1 MNFKR
6 PFVIAL
12 YAGIVWGQG
21 TSIGA
26 VTFKILGDIG
36 YGNLSDKPYSLAL
49 SPDRQHIAIACG
61 MGVVVAERNDKT
73 RYAYRNLLVKKV
85 DNVDANL
92 QIQVVEFID
101 TEFVTGG
108 GDDGKV
114 WLWNINRPMSPSV
127 IDNGTGDP
135 DNPVSYL
142 VATDKNHLLVVY
154 FNSKYHIINGLTP
167 YESGK
172 ITEGSLFASGSRIHS
187 VSYNYRQK
195 VLAATTAGKNVI
207 YFFRYTGNELKPLTP
222 LSLKSNSSYSII
234 LRYSPDGKYL
244 AYGQQNSVT
253 VLNASNNKV
262 VGKFQTALYV
272 TSIEFSMDSRYLFVA
287 HYSSYGEPTTYISVI
302 SLETMQSRKP
312 MGVDMLKARINF
324 MLFIPSDEPL
334 GGYLAVTSLY
344 HSVIALEPET
354 RAILWSVDGFINDVG
369 SPTDPSPMAYTD
381 TNNLM
386 LLTENSFLF
395 LNDTTFSIDNA
406 LPSDFQNR
414 FVDISSMSGE
424 GGAVAVN
431 LDGTVLIFRDGTVVD
446 SFSVPEL
453 TRVTAMDVAD
463 GRFFV
468 GGDDG
473 VIVVVRKN
481 HTVESR
487 MQLKAASGTAISE
500 LNVVGV
506 GQGQMML
513 FAGTKNGSVFFIRY
527 NGRPSSP
534 IPINTAVQQEVTSI
548 DYSPQGLLAV
558 GYRTGEVSF
567 YSFKGNR
574 FYRLGQFTD
583 FEEPVVKMQFL
594 KGSDYLLVAYPS
606 AMLVLA
612 MNSGT
617 VNIMYNLHTKGLCNI
632 ALSPNDERVSVLHDY
647 GRISVMKIL
656 YGPVD
661 YDASSFV
668 ATATAQPEAHK
679 TVANEPVAEETTG
692 RKPFVPPTSLPSPNA
707 SSDTDVS
714 QDANIEAEGFQAQSQ
729 PNYTPS
735 IPMPQAEVTP
745 QPTAQPQPEPQMAVQ
760 SSPNNETNELF
771 ITSPMPLRGR
781 IISIPYSQSTITVL
795 RGHVNRSVMPLNLM
809 YSLKPIVGQ
818 HIAYNPEL
826 SIDANGNFSINIQAP
841 SSGIYQ
847 LVLQGIKQDGQV
859 ITKSYFLKIGEVSNI
874 YLIVYGLDAPGD
886 PQFPAVNGY
895 TTSARAFY
903 QDLRE
908 GLALKRSNVAYFVGK
923 NAIPSR
929 FIEKLRRFVMQAGD
943 TGLVI
948 VGLFAPTII
957 DPQNPYAFYIL
968 GYYTKPND
976 IPSSSIASYM
986 LKNTMRINRSRKIVF
1001 FDGVN
1006 ERMLKWYYQKS
1017 QASSIYSDF
1026 SDFLSS
1032 LNDAVLAVGDSVQS
1046 ICLVSSSQLQST
1058 SYVYP
1063 YNNRSYTL
1071 FMHLIDSG
1079 LHGDADGDG
1088 DGVVTLGELIQ
1099 FIEDRMTQIMPSAQP
1114 GVAGNCDGTATM
1126 GVVEFLRRRSAA
1138 GY

>member
-6 PFVIAL
+6 SLVIAI
-12 YAGIVWGQG
+12 YAGIIWGQG
-21 TSIGA
+21 TSIRA
-26 VTFKILGDIG
+26 VTFKMLGNIG
-36 YGNLSDKPYSLAL
+36 YGNLSDKPYSLSL

-61 MGVVVAERNDKT
+61 MGVVVAERGDKT
-73 RYAYRNLLVKKV
+73 RYTYRNLLVKKV
-85 DNVDANL
+85 DNVDTNL

-114 WLWNINRPMSPSV
+114 WLWNINRPMAPSV

-142 VATDKNHLLVVY
+142 VAIDKNHLLVVY

-167 YESGK
+167 YKSGK
-172 ITEGSLFASGSRIHS
+172 ITEGSLFESGSKIHS
-187 VSYNYRQK
+187 AAYNYRQK
-195 VLAATTAGKNVI
+195 VLAVTTAGKNAI
-207 YFFRYTGNELKPLTP
+207 YFFRYTDKELKPLTP

-262 VGKFQTALYV
+262 VGKFQTTLFV
-272 TSIEFSMDSRYLFVA
+272 TSIEFSMDSKYLFVA
-287 HYSSYGEPTTYISVI
+287 HYSSYGKPTTYISVI
-302 SLETMQSRKP
+302 SLDTMQRSKP

-334 GGYLAVTSLY
+334 GGYLAITSLY

-354 RAILWSVDGFINDVG
+354 RALLWSVDGFINDVG
-369 SPTDPSPMAYTD
+369 SPTNPSPMAYTD
-381 TNNLM
+381 TNKLI
-386 LLTENSFLF
+386 LITENSFLF

-414 FVDISSMSGE
+414 FVDISTMPGE
-424 GGAVAVN
+424 GGGVAVN

-446 SFSVPEL
+446 SFNAPEL

-463 GRFFV
+463 NRFFV

-473 VIVVVRKN
+473 VIVVVRRN
-481 HTVESR
+481 HAVESR
-487 MQLKAASGTAISE
+487 IRLTSAAGTAISE
-500 LNVVGV
+500 LNVVSV
-506 GQGQMML
+506 GQGEMML
-513 FAGTKNGSVFFIRY
+513 FAGTKNGRVFFIRY
-527 NGRPSSP
+527 NGSPSSP
-534 IPINTAVQQEVTSI
+534 ISINTTVQQEVTSI
-548 DYSPQGLLAV
+548 DYSPVHGLLAV

-567 YSFKGNR
+567 YSLKNNR
-574 FYRLGQFTD
+574 FYHLARFTD
-583 FEEPVVKMQFL
+583 FEEPVVKMQFM
-594 KGSDYLLVAYPS
+594 KRAGYLLVAYPS

-632 ALSPNDERVSVLHDY
+632 ALSPNDDRISLLHDY
-647 GRISVMKIL
+647 GRISVMEIN
-656 YGPVD
+656 YGSTD
-661 YDASSFV
+661 YNASSFV
-668 ATATAQPEAHK
+668 ATAEAQPEAYK
-679 TVANEPVAEETTG
+679 TEADEPVTVGTKG
-692 RKPFVPPTSLPSPNA
+692 NQPFVPPTSLPSPNA
-707 SSDTDVS
+707 SSNPDVS
-714 QDANIEAEGFQAQSQ
+714 QDANIEANDLQSQ
-729 PNYTPS
+729 SPPNHTPS
-735 IPMPQAEVTP
+735 ITMPQAERT
-745 QPTAQPQPEPQMAVQ
+745 QPTTAQSEPRMTVQ
-760 SSPNNETNELF
+760 SLPKKETNDLF
-771 ITSPMPLRGR
+771 ITSPMPLRNR

-795 RGHVNRSVMPLNLM
+795 RGHVNLSVMPLNLM
-809 YSLKPIVGQ
+809 YNLKPIVGQ

-841 SSGIYQ
+841 SPGIYQ
-847 LVLQGIKQDGQV
+847 LVLQGIKQDGQI
-859 ITKSYFLKIGEVSNI
+859 ITKSYFLKVGEVSNI

-929 FIEKLRRFVMQAGD
+929 FIERLRRFVMQAGD

-948 VGLFAPTII
+948 VGLFAPAII

-986 LKNTMRINRSRKIVF
+986 LKNTMRINRSRKILF

-1006 ERMLKWYYQKS
+1006 DRMLKWYYQKS
-1017 QASSIYSDF
+1017 QATSMYSDF

-1046 ICLVSSSQLQST
+1046 ICLISSSQLQST
-1058 SYVYP
+1058 SYLYP

-1071 FMHLIDSG
+1071 FMYLIDSG

-1088 DGVVTLGELIQ
+1088 DGVVSLGELIQ

-1114 GVAGNCDGTATM
+1114 GVAGNCDGTAPI
-1126 GVVEFLRRRSAA
+1126 GIVEFLRRRSVT